1 MLLSAALIVRD
12 EGAHLDACLA
22 SIADLVD
29 EIVVVDTGST
39 DDSVAIAERHHAVVA
54 HEAWRDD
61 FATPRNRS
69 LELASGEWILYID
82 ADERVAPGDHAA
94 VREMLGGTSD
104 HAAYR
109 VRFIPRVGWTP
120 FHEYRLF
127 RNHPDIRFR
136 AGIHEMIVPAVNAV
150 AERDGLRVSKTDAL
164 TIEHVGY
171 EGNQDRKYDRDE
183 PMLLAGLEAHPERIF
198 YYDHLARI
206 YEGRGDSER
215 AVAMWKRGIDAVR
228 ARGGAQHDDRLVYID
243 LIVHLVA
250 RDETG
255 GEFESLLAEALE
267 RFPSVPPLEL
277 AAGSCEFAA
286 GRTEA
291 ALARA
296 EWLTSLSP
304 EDVIA
309 TGSSYDARVLGE
321 WAWNL
326 LGLCRFELGD
336 DAGAADAFR
345 RAEAAAPDSPA
356 YGVRRRLAEARAAG
370 AHASTR

>member
-12 EGAHLDACLA
+12 EGAHLDDCLT

-39 DDSVAIAERHHAVVA
+39 DDSVVIAERHQAVVA
-54 HEAWRDD
+54 HEPWRDD

-69 LELASGEWILYID
+69 LDLASGEWILYID

-94 VREMLGGTSD
+94 VREMLAASSD
-104 HAAYR
+104 HVAYR
-109 VRFIPRVGWTP
+109 ARFIPRVGWTP

-127 RNHPDIRFR
+127 RNHPEIRFR
-136 AGIHEMIVPAVNAV
+136 GGIHEMIVPAVHAV
-150 AERDGLRVSKTDAL
+150 ADRDGLLVSKTDVL

-171 EGNQDRKYDRDE
+171 EGDQEHKYDRDE
-183 PMLLAGLEAHPERIF
+183 PMLLAGLDAHPERIF

-206 YEGRGDSER
+206 YEGRGESDR
-215 AVAMWKRGIDAVR
+215 AVAIWKRGIDAVR
-228 ARGGAQHDDRLVYID
+228 ARGGSQHDDRLVYID
-243 LIVHLVA
+243 LIVHLLA
-250 RDETG
+250 RRETG
-255 GEFESLLAEALE
+255 DEFGSLVAEALD

-277 AAGSCEFAA
+277 AAGSHEFA
-286 GRTEA
+286 TERVERA
-291 ALARA
+291 RARA

-304 EDVIA
+304 DEVVA

-336 DAGAADAFR
+336 DAGAADAFG
-345 RAEAAAPDSPA
+345 RAEAAAPDNPA
-356 YGVRRRLAEARAAG
+356 YGVRRRLAEARAAA
-370 AHASTR
+370 AHVSSR